1 MKSVIA
7 IDGPAG
13 AGKSTIA
20 KKLAK
25 RFNYRYL
32 DTGAMYRA
40 VTWYLIDNNIDI
52 SDKKKLTE
60 IAKDIDISFKT
71 DKKNGSTYIY
81 INDKNVT
88 DKIRKNKI
96 DKNVSNVAKVS
107 GVRTEMVK
115 IQQEIAEEG
124 KIVVDGRDIASRVL
138 PDADLKIYLTATVEE
153 RARRRHNE
161 LLEKDIASDLEK
173 VKKEIKERDYIDK
186 NRKNSP
192 LVKTEDA
199 ILIDSTDL
207 SIEEVL
213 DKISSL
219 IKEGE

>member
-52 SDKKKLTE
+52 SNKKKLTE
-60 IAKDIDISFKT
+60 IAKDINISFKT

-81 INDKNVT
+81 INGKNVT
-88 DKIRKNKI
+88 NKIRKNKV

-124 KIVVDGRDIASRVL
+124 EIVVDGRDIASRVL

>member
-52 SDKKKLTE
+52 SNKKKLTE

-81 INDKNVT
+81 INGKNVT
-88 DKIRKNKI
+88 NKIRKNKV

-124 KIVVDGRDIASRVL
+124 EIVVDGRDIASRVL